1 MSPVLKVAQQK
12 DLTAIAHCH
21 KIVFPNSL
29 TSKMGEHYLSKVF
42 SWYLSTDKAFLFFLQ
57 QEGQVIGYAGGI
69 LVDGTLAHGSAS
81 SMTQYTFND
90 AIKALLLRP
99 WLLLHP
105 DFLSRYALFARN
117 IVTRIKNKFSSTVVR
132 SAPVP
137 PEPYAGLVVIG
148 IHPTFQGKGY
158 GSSLLNEFEKIVL
171 QNGFKKMIL
180 TVNSDNTQAIKSYQR
195 NGWDIKNSNQKS
207 TSMEKRLS

>member
-1 MSPVLKVAQQK
+1 MSTVPQAAQQK
-12 DLTAIAHCH
+12 DLTAIAQCH

-29 TSKMGEHYLSKVF
+29 TSKMGEHYLSKIF

-57 QEGQVIGYAGGI
+57 LEGQVIGYAGGI

-81 SMTQYTFND
+81 SMTQHTFNH
-90 AIKALLLRP
+90 AIIALLQRP

-117 IVTRIKNKFSSTVVR
+117 IVTRIKNKLNSTEVR

-148 IHPTFQGKGY
+148 VHPAFQGKGY
-158 GSSLLNEFEKIVL
+158 GSSLLQEFEKIVV

-195 NGWDIKNSNQKS
+195 NGWDIKNSDQKS